1 MSSKFLEKQETP
13 TWIDQ
18 MFDEIDTLE
27 FGAGFEHL
35 QNDAQMQFGA
45 TETKGVDAIK
55 KFFVRI
61 DSPLEIK
68 HQALEVWGGDGT
80 KIVRGKATFRK
91 KGSSDA
97 MVTAPFIQIFTTSP
111 EQDDLVTHWLVV
123 AGPLQTDSIL

>member
-45 TETKGVDAIK
+45 AEIKGVEAIK
-55 KFFVRI
+55 MFFVKI

-68 HQALEVWGGDGT
+68 ASSPGSMGRGRHQDRPWKRNLSQEGIFGCHGYCPVHSDIHHLPGT
-80 KIVRGKATFRK
+80 G
-91 KGSSDA
+91 
-97 MVTAPFIQIFTTSP
+97 
-111 EQDDLVTHWLVV
+111 
-123 AGPLQTDSIL
+123 

>member
-1 MSSKFLEKQETP
+1 MQSRSS
-13 TWIDQ
+13 
-18 MFDEIDTLE
+18 
-27 FGAGFEHL
+27 
-35 QNDAQMQFGA
+35 
-45 TETKGVDAIK
+45 
-55 KFFVRI
+55 FVKI

-80 KIVRGKATFRK
+80 KIVRGNATFRK